1 MRANFSNQACRVGY
15 RDRNVITLHWSL
27 QGSFQIVSSCD
38 DEGRSCAIGRWL
50 MMSSRL
56 SNHSPLPWETVVK
69 NLKRKRMS
77 ESEVIISRKNHAFH
91 ISNFNFKETTSWTSP
106 STTYVNEF
114 WSWKWTRVRRWG
126 TVSVFF
132 KRNGRKWFP
141 SCNLGTV
148 QRSIYFNFLT
158 LGKRMPHETLMMA
171 NAGFSLIL
179 VLDRFFEPAAASVF
193 VWYNQTYFTRPLVGI
208 RGRNNSKVADVAHK
222 ENKRSWWTTF
232 KGECPFKD
240 SIQLYLE
247 FLGSLYTCPSYFPL
261 NSAATMFS
269 LNLTKG
275 FSFLRYYCIN
285 SLANGISQLNWLD
298 SGDVNTERRVR
309 FFKTPSITKS
319 ISSSEW

>member
-1 MRANFSNQACRVGY
+1 MRANFRNQACQASCW
-15 RDRNVITLHWSL
+15 DRNVITLHWSL

-56 SNHSPLPWETVVK
+56 SNHSPLPCETVVK
-69 NLKRKRMS
+69 ILKKKIRMS
-77 ESEVIISRKNHAFH
+77 ESEVIISRKNHASH
-91 ISNFNFKETTSWTSP
+91 ISSLNFKETTSWTSP
-106 STTYVNEF
+106 STSRYVVTYVNEF
-114 WSWKWTRVRRWG
+114 WSWKWTRVRRLG
-126 TVSVFF
+126 TVSVFL
-132 KRNGRKWFP
+132 KRNGWKWFR
-141 SCNLGTV
+141 SCNLGTR

-193 VWYNQTYFTRPLVGI
+193 AWCNQTYFTRPLVGI
-208 RGRNNSKVADVAHK
+208 RGHNMGNSKVADVARK

-247 FLGSLYTCPSYFPL
+247 F
-261 NSAATMFS
+261 
-269 LNLTKG
+269 
-275 FSFLRYYCIN
+275 
-285 SLANGISQLNWLD
+285 
-298 SGDVNTERRVR
+298 
-309 FFKTPSITKS
+309 
-319 ISSSEW
+319 